1 MSAARRPRPE
11 NPAVSTVR
19 LTATGL
25 PRSPA
30 ARAVCHALNKKRI
43 SVEGMGSPATT
54 TRTREQ
60 AMCDVARLPRRD
72 VVAASHFVTDLTL
85 GLGEV
90 VFAYLKDS

>member
-43 SVEGMGSPATT
+43 SVGRAARAGPRHPTVLRRPNNHEGVFTFDLARDG
-54 TRTREQ
+54 RE
-60 AMCDVARLPRRD
+60 
-72 VVAASHFVTDLTL
+72 
-85 GLGEV
+85 
-90 VFAYLKDS
+90 

>member
-1 MSAARRPRPE
+1 
-11 NPAVSTVR
+11 
-19 LTATGL
+19 
-25 PRSPA
+25 
-30 ARAVCHALNKKRI
+30 
-43 SVEGMGSPATT
+43 MGSPATT

-60 AMCDVARLPRRD
+60 AMCDVARLPTRD